1 MESYQS
7 LSRVQLLLQHK
18 RPQDAEQEA
27 RRLLRD
33 DPDNSYLQ
41 CLLALALLEL
51 GRLPE
56 AQTTAEQ
63 AIHADPE
70 NAFAF
75 YVLSAALQRQ
85 HELPAA
91 LEAIEE
97 ALALNPE
104 DADYQHVLGQ
114 IRFQQGQ
121 LHAALRASEAG
132 LQADPTHVDC
142 LGLRARCL
150 ARLGRRD
157 EASADLDEA
166 LRHSP
171 TDAGTHADLGWV
183 ALERGRAKDAARHFQ
198 DALRLNP
205 TSDYAREGLV
215 ASLKARF
222 WIYNGFYRFTVWAQ
236 TLSSGARQG
245 LFIGMF
251 LLSRV
256 LPVLLP
262 LYLVFVYMS
271 WFAEPL
277 FNSLL
282 RLNRYGRF
290 ALSKEDT
297 TDSNQFLAVLLS
309 GLALLGVGY
318 FAGVEVGTTAGIVLL
333 ALLFPLVGTQR
344 QWLPKRKQQSRWFGL
359 GLAAVGALAVLAQ
372 AFSLPGE
379 NMLFGG
385 FLLGTL
391 AYVWIMGLRSS

>member
-1 MESYQS
+1 MNSYQS
-7 LSRVQLLLQHK
+7 ASRVQLLLQHK
-18 RPQDAEQEA
+18 RPQEAEQEA

-33 DPDNSYLQ
+33 DPDNSYLH

-51 GRLPE
+51 ARLPE
-56 AQTTAEQ
+56 AQAQAQQ
-63 AIHADPE
+63 AIHLDPE
-70 NAFAF
+70 NSFAF
-75 YVLSAALQRQ
+75 YMLSAALQRQ

-91 LEAIEE
+91 LQAIEE
-97 ALALNPE
+97 ALAINPE

-121 LHAALRASEAG
+121 LHGALRAAEAG

-183 ALERGRAKDAARHFQ
+183 ALERGRAKEAASHFRE
-198 DALRLNP
+198 ALRLNP

-215 ASLKARF
+215 SALKARF
-222 WIYNGFYRFTVWAQ
+222 WLYNGFYRFMVWTQ
-236 TLSSGARQG
+236 TLSPNVRQG
-245 LFIGMF
+245 LFIGLF

-256 LPVLLP
+256 VPGLLP
-262 LYLVFVYMS
+262 LYLVLVYMS

-282 RLNRYGRF
+282 RFNRYGRF
-290 ALSKEDT
+290 ALSEEDT
-297 TDSNQFLAVLLS
+297 RYSNQFLALLL
-309 GLALLGVGY
+309 GALALLG
-318 FAGVEVGTTAGIVLL
+318 AGHYGQLSVLTTAGIVALG
-333 ALLFPLVGTQR
+333 LLFPLVGTQR
-344 QWLPKRKQQSRWFGL
+344 QWVLKRRQQSMWFGW
-359 GLAAVGALAVLAQ
+359 GLAAVGVLAISFD
-372 AFSLPGE
+372 ALTLPGE
-379 NMLFGG
+379 GPLFLT
-385 FLLGTL
+385 FLGGTL
-391 AYVWIMGLRSS
+391 VYVWVMGLRS